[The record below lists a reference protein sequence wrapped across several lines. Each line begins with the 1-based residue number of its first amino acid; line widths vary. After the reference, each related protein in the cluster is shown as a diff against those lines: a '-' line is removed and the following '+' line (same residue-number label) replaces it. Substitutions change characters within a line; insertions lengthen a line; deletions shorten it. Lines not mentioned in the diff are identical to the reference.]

1 MMVRTALS
9 ATSARCDRSAAA
21 TFGSSPTIVCIC
33 VVGRTGRVTN
43 GTPEVGFVRSEQES
57 SPDSRARSRKI
68 RGGSTTLDDMSTTL
82 EPPVR
87 GATRGRRLGDQLVR
101 VAEAAT
107 TPYLP
112 ADFMDLF
119 APLRS
124 GADLRGRIE
133 SVHPETADAATIVI
147 RPGADWAGHVPGQ
160 YLRIGIDVDG
170 VRQWRAYS
178 LTHGPRR
185 DGRISITVKAVP
197 DGLVSNHLVHEA
209 RPGTLVH
216 LEQAAGEFV
225 LPPAGGKF
233 LMVTAGSGIT
243 PVIGMLRNLYPS
255 TDDGVLRLPR
265 SEVHDIVVVHVAP
278 SHPDS
283 IFIRDLEALHAAG
296 AISLVARYDDEHGV
310 LSVDDLTD
318 LVPDLAER
326 RTLACG
332 PAGLLDAL
340 AAHHEAAGITLTT
353 EQFRTARVEPG
364 DGGTVTFS
372 SGTTPILDAAEDAG
386 MLMPSG
392 CRMGICMGCVIPLR
406 EGSVRDLRNG
416 AITTAV
422 PGETGDLKV
431 QTCINA
437 AAGPCHIDH

>member
-1 MMVRTALS
+1 
-9 ATSARCDRSAAA
+9 
-21 TFGSSPTIVCIC
+21 
-33 VVGRTGRVTN
+33 
-43 GTPEVGFVRSEQES
+43 
-57 SPDSRARSRKI
+57 
-68 RGGSTTLDDMSTTL
+68 
-82 EPPVR
+82 
-87 GATRGRRLGDQLVR
+87 
-101 VAEAAT
+101 
-107 TPYLP
+107 
-112 ADFMDLF
+112 
-119 APLRS
+119 
-124 GADLRGRIE
+124 
-133 SVHPETADAATIVI
+133 
-147 RPGADWAGHVPGQ
+147 VPGQ

-225 LPPAGGKF
+225 LPPEGGKF

-243 PVIGMLRNLYPS
+243 PVIGMLRNLFPS
-255 TDDGVLRLPR
+255 TDEGVLRLPR

-278 SHPDS
+278 SHPHS
-283 IFIRDLEALHAAG
+283 IFIRDLEALDAAG
-296 AISLVARYDDEHGV
+296 AIRLVARYDDEHGV
-310 LSVDDLTD
+310 LSVDDLAG
-318 LVPDLAER
+318 LVPDLGER
-326 RTLACG
+326 QTLACG

-340 AAHHEAAGITLTT
+340 AAHHDAAGLSLTT

-372 SGTTPILDAAEDAG
+372 SGTTLDVDGATPILDAAEDAG

-392 CRMGICMGCVIPLR
+392 CRMGICMGCVLPLR

-416 AITTAV
+416 AITTAI
-422 PGETGDLKV
+422 PGESGAIKV

-437 AAGPCHIDH
+437 AAGPCQIDH

>member
-1 MMVRTALS
+1 
-9 ATSARCDRSAAA
+9 
-21 TFGSSPTIVCIC
+21 
-33 VVGRTGRVTN
+33 
-43 GTPEVGFVRSEQES
+43 
-57 SPDSRARSRKI
+57 
-68 RGGSTTLDDMSTTL
+68 MSTTL

-87 GATRGRRLGDQLVR
+87 GGRMRDHLVR

-197 DGLVSNHLVHEA
+197 DGLVSNHLVHAA

-243 PVIGMLRNLYPS
+243 PVIGMLRNLDPHTTFLEPKEYSDMQDRQKGTFYGLGILVTKRNDQVTVITPLEG
-255 TDDGVLRLPR
+255 TPAARL
-265 SEVHDIVVVHVAP
+265 
-278 SHPDS
+278 
-283 IFIRDLEALHAAG
+283 G
-296 AISLVARYDDEHGV
+296 
-310 LSVDDLTD
+310 
-318 LVPDLAER
+318 
-326 RTLACG
+326 
-332 PAGLLDAL
+332 
-340 AAHHEAAGITLTT
+340 
-353 EQFRTARVEPG
+353 
-364 DGGTVTFS
+364 
-372 SGTTPILDAAEDAG
+372 
-386 MLMPSG
+386 
-392 CRMGICMGCVIPLR
+392 
-406 EGSVRDLRNG
+406 
-416 AITTAV
+416 
-422 PGETGDLKV
+422 
-431 QTCINA
+431 
-437 AAGPCHIDH
+437 

>member
-1 MMVRTALS
+1 
-9 ATSARCDRSAAA
+9 
-21 TFGSSPTIVCIC
+21 
-33 VVGRTGRVTN
+33 
-43 GTPEVGFVRSEQES
+43 
-57 SPDSRARSRKI
+57 
-68 RGGSTTLDDMSTTL
+68 MSTTL

-87 GATRGRRLGDQLVR
+87 GARVRDQLVR

-133 SVHPETADAATIVI
+133 SIHPETADAATIVI

-209 RPGTLVH
+209 RPGTIVH

-243 PVIGMLRNLYPS
+243 PVIGMLRNLFPS
-255 TDDGVLRLPR
+255 TDEGVLRPAR
-265 SEVHDIVVVHVAP
+265 SADHDIVVVHVAP
-278 SHPDS
+278 SHPHS
-283 IFIRDLEALHAAG
+283 IFIRDLEALDAAG
-296 AISLVARYDDEHGV
+296 AIRLVARYDDEHGV
-310 LSVDDLTD
+310 LDVDHLTD

-326 RTLACG
+326 ATLACG

-340 AAHHEAAGITLTT
+340 AAHHDAAGISLTT

-364 DGGTVTFS
+364 DGGTVAFAD
-372 SGTTPILDAAEDAG
+372 GTTLDVDGATPILDAAEDAG
-386 MLMPSG
+386 KLMPSG

-406 EGSVRDLRNG
+406 EGSVRDLRDG

-422 PGETGDLKV
+422 PGESGAIKV

-437 AAGPCHIDH
+437 AAGPCHFDH

>member
-1 MMVRTALS
+1 
-9 ATSARCDRSAAA
+9 
-21 TFGSSPTIVCIC
+21 
-33 VVGRTGRVTN
+33 
-43 GTPEVGFVRSEQES
+43 
-57 SPDSRARSRKI
+57 
-68 RGGSTTLDDMSTTL
+68 MSTTV

-87 GATRGRRLGDQLVR
+87 GTRLRDQLVR

-197 DGLVSNHLVHEA
+197 EGKVSHHLVHDA

-225 LPPAGGKF
+225 LPPEGGKF
-233 LMVTAGSGIT
+233 LFVTAGSGIT
-243 PVIGMLRNLYPS
+243 PVIGMLRNLFPV
-255 TDDGVLRLPR
+255 TDSGAVTLPR
-265 SEVHDIVVVHVAP
+265 SA
-278 SHPDS
+278 
-283 IFIRDLEALHAAG
+283 DL
-296 AISLVARYDDEHGV
+296 DE
-310 LSVDDLTD
+310 
-318 LVPDLAER
+318 
-326 RTLACG
+326 RTTYACG

-340 AAHHEAAGITLTT
+340 GAHHGERGLPLQV
-353 EQFRTARVEPG
+353 EQFRVTTIVAGE
-364 DGGTVTFS
+364 GGEVT
-372 SGTTPILDAAEDAG
+372 
-386 MLMPSG
+386 
-392 CRMGICMGCVIPLR
+392 
-406 EGSVRDLRNG
+406 
-416 AITTAV
+416 
-422 PGETGDLKV
+422 
-431 QTCINA
+431 
-437 AAGPCHIDH
+437 

>member
-1 MMVRTALS
+1 
-9 ATSARCDRSAAA
+9 
-21 TFGSSPTIVCIC
+21 
-33 VVGRTGRVTN
+33 
-43 GTPEVGFVRSEQES
+43 
-57 SPDSRARSRKI
+57 
-68 RGGSTTLDDMSTTL
+68 MSTTL
-82 EPPVR
+82 EPTRQDAPRGKRVR
-87 GATRGRRLGDQLVR
+87 DQLVR

-112 ADFMDLF
+112 SDFMDLF

-197 DGLVSNHLVHEA
+197 GGLVSNHLVHEA

-243 PVIGMLRNLYPS
+243 PVIGMLRNLFPS
-255 TDDGVLRLPR
+255 TDEGVLRPAR
-265 SEVHDIVVVHVAP
+265 SAVHDIVVVHVAP
-278 SHPDS
+278 SRPHS
-283 IFIRDLEALHAAG
+283 IFIRDLEALAAAG
-296 AISLVARYDDEHGV
+296 AIRLVARYDDEHGV
-310 LSVDDLTD
+310 LEVDHLAD
-318 LVPDLAER
+318 LVPDLGER
-326 RTLACG
+326 ATLACG

-340 AAHHEAAGITLTT
+340 GAHHDEAGISLTT
-353 EQFRTARVEPG
+353 EQFRTSRVEPG
-364 DGGTVTFS
+364 EGGTVAFS
-372 SGTTPILDAAEDAG
+372 CGTTLDLDGATPILDAAEEAG
-386 MLMPSG
+386 KLMPSG

-406 EGSVRDLRNG
+406 EGSVRDLRDG

-422 PGETGDLKV
+422 PGESGAVKV

-437 AAGPCHIDH
+437 AAGPCHFDH